1 MAGWRQWGPDCYCRH
16 SPLVPFVARGLIAEY
31 RTGRRCRRISDWVD
45 WEDWMIGAR
54 TKINARPDDSA
65 RDGCAGRVLMNRQ
78 KSVDVLLLLLQV
90 LGGSLGTQDVRRD

>member
-1 MAGWRQWGPDCYCRH
+1 
-16 SPLVPFVARGLIAEY
+16 
-31 RTGRRCRRISDWVD
+31 
-45 WEDWMIGAR
+45 MIGAR

-78 KSVDVLLLLLQV
+78 KSVDVLLLLLLQV

>member
-1 MAGWRQWGPDCYCRH
+1 
-16 SPLVPFVARGLIAEY
+16 
-31 RTGRRCRRISDWVD
+31 
-45 WEDWMIGAR
+45 MIGAR